1 MKTSEIKAAIAYEK
15 RAIYRNQE
23 YTVHGIRGYKI
34 NNRADIG
41 YAIELLDKSQNIIIY
56 ANLKDV
62 ELFEK

>member
-15 RAIYRNQE
+15 RVTYRNQE

-41 YAIELLDKSQNIIIY
+41 YSLELLDKSQNSVIY
-56 ANLKDV
+56 ADLKDV
-62 ELFEK
+62 KLIEK